1 MSLPAR
7 TSPVRLLAAAG
18 AALVAA
24 VVAGCAPADSSSS
37 ASGSGTSGSAA
48 ASGSASAAACSKDQL
63 ATKTKGKLTIATD
76 KPVYE
81 PWFKDDKPE
90 NGQGFEGAVAYAVA
104 QKLGYAQGDV
114 TWTRASFDSVTQPGP
129 KNFDFDINEV
139 SITDKRKQ
147 AVDFSSGY
155 YDVTQA
161 IITVKGSKIANA
173 KTIAELK
180 NAKIGAQVGT
190 TSLDTIKNTIKPS
203 TDPAVFN
210 TNDDAAKALGNGQID
225 GLVTDLPTAFFITG
239 SGQVKD
245 STIIGQF
252 ANTAGSPEQFGL
264 VLDKGSALTSCV
276 SQAVDALRAD
286 GTLKKLE
293 QQWLAQTVGAPV
305 LQ

>member
-37 ASGSGTSGSAA
+37 ASGAGTSGSAA

-114 TWTRASFDSVTQPGP
+114 TWSARLVRLRHPARAEELRLRHQRGLDHRQAQAGGRLLQRLLRRHPG
-129 KNFDFDINEV
+129 V
-139 SITDKRKQ
+139 
-147 AVDFSSGY
+147 
-155 YDVTQA
+155 
-161 IITVKGSKIANA
+161 ITVKGSKIANA
-173 KTIAELK
+173 KSIAELRD
-180 NAKIGAQVGT
+180 AKIGAQVGT
-190 TSLDTIKNTIKPS
+190 TSLDTIKTRSSPRRHR
-203 TDPAVFN
+203 PCYN

-225 GLVTDLPTAFFITG
+225 GLVMDLPTAFFITG
-239 SGQVKD
+239 SGQVRTARSSASSRTPPAALSSSGSS
-245 STIIGQF
+245 STR
-252 ANTAGSPEQFGL
+252 AAP
-264 VLDKGSALTSCV
+264 LTSCV

-286 GTLKKLE
+286 GSLKKLE